1 MIPTTKVLRS
11 LFWGVLA
18 VVAIFLVTCLGLRY
32 LVLPK
37 IDQWR
42 PQIEQYATRAV
53 GAPVHIGSIAADW
66 SGLDPRLH
74 LSQVQFYEGPDK
86 SRPAISLP
94 SVDAVVGWRSVFR
107 LAPRLLSLSIKGA
120 DLTVRRDAAGLLWVA
135 GMSFDPADASSE
147 EDSPVL
153 VWLSQQRQLELTD
166 TTLHWLDEKRQ
177 APELVF
183 RNVDALLRNGLLSH
197 RFALHLTPPQTL
209 SAGIT
214 VRGELKRRFF
224 ALHRSG
230 PSSWNGDFY
239 VQVDDTEPASWSPWL
254 AVPPVKGRFAGR
266 AWIQLT
272 HGQIGDVTLDAVA
285 RGLDAALPGQAGSLA
300 AQQVRL
306 HLDGMPGNLD
316 LVPQGALPLPLA
328 HGRSGQGVLLQIQA
342 QGVQTSLP
350 QVFDTP
356 SLKADAL
363 QVDASL
369 IHAPGKPLTLE
380 LRQLQLK
387 NDDLD
392 LSAQGRWRDDG
403 GAGSADLQGRIV
415 RASASAIA
423 RYLPQAVNPD
433 VRRWM
438 RDSLLAG
445 ELSDATVKL
454 KGPLDQFPFTGEGSA
469 GAFRVAG
476 RFQGVRLDYAPAQG
490 ERKGWPA
497 LSDLSGTFA
506 VDRASLTLDSA
517 GGSVQTGPDQSVTL
531 QGLHAAIANMEHDAQ
546 LDVSGS
552 SAAPVPA
559 YLALAANSPLGKLLD
574 GTLDHAEGSGNW
586 QVSMNLHVPLM
597 HTRDTQV
604 DGHILFQGNTLRLSP
619 QLPALGDL
627 QGDLAFSDRGMQ
639 TKSLRGTFLGGP
651 VQVSGKLG
659 HGDSLAFS
667 GTLSASALDELGKLA
682 AWKRFSGKTA
692 YQGRLSYAK
701 GGEVDASVQSD
712 LAGLA
717 IDLPAPLGKAA
728 SGSMPLS
735 LQWGPAADGGRAGR
749 RWLSG
754 EVGRNNNVLLEH
766 DPSDRRA
773 AYFSRGAIGL
783 ERAASLPARG
793 LSLSGK
799 LDTLDVDAWNDAL
812 KSFEPAGA
820 AKGTARP
827 RPEPHILPELASV
840 NLEARH
846 LVAAGQ
852 DFDDLTLSAQQPAPR
867 QWRVT
872 IDSRQSAGTLEW
884 AQASDAT
891 AGKITAR
898 FTRLAL
904 GKAGEAVDKGK
915 DERSGKDRSNDLS
928 DIPGIDLQAKQFVF
942 YGHDLGSLSVSGT
955 NLERGNLWRLDKL
968 DIANDLATLKATGT
982 LRMSGPDRGLTATA
996 DIDFKDMGAMLDRL
1010 DLHPIGGG
1018 HGTIQGK
1025 FFWRDLPW
1033 RHDKSDVDGSFHV
1046 NLEKGRFINVS
1057 SHAARLLELLSLQSI
1072 QRLATLNTNPINL
1085 LRQGFP
1091 FDTLTGDMRLSKGVM
1106 NLDDYKINGPSAAI
1120 ALEGKTDIVNE
1131 TWDLHA
1137 VVVPNL
1143 DASGAAIAA
1152 TLVNPVIGIGAFIT
1166 QWLLKKPLA
1175 RALASEYHVTGSWD
1189 DPKIDTVET
1198 KAPLAQTA
1206 PKGGH

>member
-1 MIPTTKVLRS
+1 MIPTTQVLRF

-18 VVAIFLVTCLGLRY
+18 VVAIFLMTCLGLRY

-42 PQIEQYATRAV
+42 PQIEHYASRAV
-53 GAPVHIGSIAADW
+53 GAPVHIGAIAADW

-74 LSQVQFYEGPDK
+74 LSAVQFYGGPDK
-86 SRPAISLP
+86 SQPTVSLP

-147 EDSPVL
+147 VDSPLL
-153 VWLSQQRQLELTD
+153 VWLSQQRQLALTD
-166 TTLHWLDEKRQ
+166 TTVHWLDEKRQ

-183 RNVDALLRNGLLSH
+183 RHIDALLRNGLLSH
-197 RFALHLTPPQTL
+197 RFALHLTPPQAL

-224 ALHRSG
+224 TLHRSG

-239 VQVDDTEPASWSPWL
+239 LQIDDTEPASWSPWV
-254 AVPPVKGRFAGR
+254 AVPPVKGRFAAR
-266 AWIQLT
+266 AWVKLT
-272 HGQIGDVTLDAVA
+272 HGQIGEVTLDAVA
-285 RGLDAALPGQAGSLA
+285 RGLDTALPGQAGSLA
-300 AQQVRL
+300 ARQVRL
-306 HLDGMPGNLD
+306 HLDGMPGNLG
-316 LVPQGALPLPLA
+316 LVPRDALPVPLA
-328 HGRSGQGVLLQIQA
+328 HGRAGQGVLLQIQA
-342 QGVQTSLP
+342 QGVQARLP
-350 QVFDTP
+350 RVFDTP
-356 SLKADAL
+356 SLKADTL
-363 QVDASL
+363 NVDASL
-369 IHAPGKPLTLE
+369 VHPSGKPLTLE

-387 NDDLD
+387 NDDID
-392 LSAQGRWRDDG
+392 LSAQGRWRNDG
-403 GAGSADLQGRIV
+403 GAGTADLQGRIV
-415 RASASAIA
+415 RASVSAIA
-423 RYLPQAVNPD
+423 SYLPQAVNPD

-438 RDSLLAG
+438 RDGLLAG
-445 ELSDATVKL
+445 QVSDAAVKL
-454 KGPLDQFPFTGEGSA
+454 KGRLDEFPFTGAGSA
-469 GAFRVAG
+469 GTFRVAG
-476 RFQGVRLDYAPAQG
+476 RFQGARLDYAPAHG
-490 ERKGWPA
+490 DRKGWPLLA
-497 LSDLSGTFA
+497 DMSGTFE
-506 VDRASLTLDSA
+506 VDKSSLTLDSA
-517 GGSVQTGPDQSVTL
+517 GGSVQTGPDQSVAL
-531 QGLHAAIANMEHDAQ
+531 QHLHATIANMEHDAQ
-546 LDVSGS
+546 LEVSGT

-559 YLALAANSPLGKLLD
+559 YLAVAANSPLGKLLD
-574 GTLDHAEGSGNW
+574 GMLDHAQGSGDW
-586 QVSMNLHVPLM
+586 QVSLNLYVPLL
-597 HTRDTQV
+597 HTQDTRV
-604 DGHILFQGNTLRLSP
+604 DGHILFQGNTLRFMP

-627 QGDLAFSDRGMQ
+627 QGDLAFSDQGMQ

-651 VQVSGKLG
+651 MQVSGKLG

-667 GTLSASALDELGKLA
+667 GTLAAAALDELGKLP
-682 AWKRFSGKTA
+682 AWKRLSGRTA

-701 GGEVDASVQSD
+701 GGEVDATVRSD

-728 SGSMPLS
+728 SGSLPLS
-735 LQWGPAADGGRAGR
+735 LKWGPAADGGRAGR

-754 EVGRNNNVLLEH
+754 EVGRDINLLLEY

-773 AYFSRGAIGL
+773 AYFARGAIGFG
-783 ERAASLPARG
+783 RAASLPARG

-799 LDTLDVDAWNDAL
+799 LDTLDVDAWNDTL
-812 KSFEPAGA
+812 KSFAPPSE
-820 AKGTARP
+820 AKGKARS
-827 RPEPHILPELASV
+827 RPEPPILPELSSV
-840 NLEARH
+840 SLSARH

-852 DFDDLTLSAQQPAPR
+852 DFDDLTLDAQQPAPR
-867 QWRVT
+867 QWRVS

-884 AQASDAT
+884 AQASDTT

-898 FTRLAL
+898 FTRLSL
-904 GKAGEAVDKGK
+904 GKAGETDNSGQG
-915 DERSGKDRSNDLS
+915 ERSGKDRRGDLS
-928 DIPGIDLQAKQFVF
+928 DFPGIDLQAKQFVF

-968 DIANDLATLKATGT
+968 DIANDLATLNATGT
-982 LRMSGPDRGLTATA
+982 LRMSGPDRGLTANA
-996 DIDFKDMGAMLDRL
+996 DINFKDLGAMLDRL

-1018 HGTIQGK
+1018 HGTLQGK

-1033 RHDKSDVDGSFHV
+1033 RHDMSDVDGSFHV
-1046 NLEKGRFINVS
+1046 NFEKGRFINVS

-1072 QRLATLNTNPINL
+1072 QRLATLNTNPVNL

-1091 FDTLTGDMRLSKGVM
+1091 FDTITGDMRLSKGVM
-1106 NLDDYKINGPSAAI
+1106 NLETYKINGPSAAV

-1137 VVVPNL
+1137 IVVPNL

-1166 QWLLKKPLA
+1166 QWLLNKPLA

-1189 DPKIDTVET
+1189 APKIDAVET
-1198 KAPLAQTA
+1198 KAPLAETA
-1206 PKGGH
+1206 SQIGH